1 MEIDMQDV
9 LTIVSIAITLL
20 GFVVGFLW
28 TEIKDQRNRIDMIQR
43 EAASQAQ
50 LVEVER
56 RIMDSLGRRMEG
68 IEAKLDM
75 LLQHFLKN

>member
-9 LTIVSIAITLL
+9 LTIVSIAVTLL

-68 IEAKLDM
+68 IETKLDM

>member
-1 MEIDMQDV
+1 MQDV

-20 GFVVGFLW
+20 GFAVGCLW
-28 TEIKDQRNRIDMIQR
+28 TESKDQRNRIDMIQR

>member
-1 MEIDMQDV
+1 MQDV
-9 LTIVSIAITLL
+9 LTIVSIAVTLL

-68 IEAKLDM
+68 IETKLDM

>member
-9 LTIVSIAITLL
+9 LTIISIAITLL

-28 TEIKDQRNRIDMIQR
+28 TEIKDQRNRIDTIQR
-43 EAASQAQ
+43 EAASQVQ

-68 IEAKLDM
+68 IETKLDM
-75 LLQHFLKN
+75 LLQHFLKS

>member
-68 IEAKLDM
+68 IETKLDM

>member
-1 MEIDMQDV
+1 MQDV

-28 TEIKDQRNRIDMIQR
+28 TEIKDQRNRIDTIQR
-43 EAASQAQ
+43 EAASQVQ

-68 IEAKLDM
+68 IETKLDM
-75 LLQHFLKN
+75 LLQHFLKS

>member
-9 LTIVSIAITLL
+9 LTVISIAITLL

-28 TEIKDQRNRIDMIQR
+28 TEIKDQRNRIDEFQR
-43 EAASQAQ
+43 EAATQAQ
-50 LVEVER
+50 LIEVER

-68 IEAKLDM
+68 IETKLDM
-75 LLQHFLKN
+75 LLQHFLRS

>member
-9 LTIVSIAITLL
+9 LTVISIAITLL

-28 TEIKDQRNRIDMIQR
+28 TEIKDQRNRIDEFQR
-43 EAASQAQ
+43 EAATQAQ
-50 LVEVER
+50 LIEVER

-68 IEAKLDM
+68 IETKLDM
-75 LLQHFLKN
+75 LLQHFL

>member
-1 MEIDMQDV
+1 MQDV
-9 LTIVSIAITLL
+9 LTIISIAITLL

-28 TEIKDQRNRIDMIQR
+28 TEIKDQRNRIDAFQR
-43 EAASQAQ
+43 ESATQAQ
-50 LVEVER
+50 LIEVER

-68 IEAKLDM
+68 IETKLDM